1 MAYFHSE
8 GIQEG
13 PKYINGNSKK
23 NTAWAILIYLMV
35 DSPVE

>member
-23 NTAWAILIYLMV
+23 KLLHGKY
-35 DSPVE
+35 